1 MALSDVIKKKQA
13 TGDGAEKAQAAK
25 KNPLD
30 DVRVVIAILIIACIG
45 LIVLTVFGA
54 KGIEETNASID
65 KAKAQYKQNQLAI
78 ANLKALQARS
88 SEYKEQINEY
98 DIMIS
103 KDPLDQMQIMIDLEK
118 DVEAHNCKLTE
129 LTFGEIEKNAQN
141 VNQIAVT
148 ITITGKYTDIMS
160 FCHDTVT
167 DKQIKR
173 IDTINMTGKDEQRTA
188 KIVVV
193 EFSR

>member
-13 TGDGAEKAQAAK
+13 TGDGSENEKTVK

-30 DVRVVIAILIIACIG
+30 DVRVVIAVLILACIG
-45 LIVLTVFGA
+45 LIVLTVFGV
-54 KGIEETNASID
+54 KGIDETNESIT
-65 KAKAQYKQNQLAI
+65 KAKTQYKQNQLAI

-88 SEYKEQINEY
+88 GEYKEQIEEY
-98 DIMIS
+98 NVMIS
-103 KDPLDQMQIMIDLEK
+103 KEPLDQMQIMIDLEK

-148 ITITGKYTDIMS
+148 LSVTGAYSDIMS
-160 FCHDTVT
+160 FCHDTVSA
-167 DKQIKR
+167 KQIKR
-173 IDTINMTGKDEQRTA
+173 IDTINMTGDTEQRTA
-188 KIVVV
+188 QIVIV